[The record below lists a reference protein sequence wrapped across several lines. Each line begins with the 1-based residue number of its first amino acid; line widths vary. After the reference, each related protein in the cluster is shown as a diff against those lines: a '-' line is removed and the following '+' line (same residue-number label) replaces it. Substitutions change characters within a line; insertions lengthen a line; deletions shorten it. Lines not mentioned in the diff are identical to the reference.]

1 MHKLN
6 GGFLYTV
13 WEKIILIKF
22 LDFNPNEI
30 QNIFVHYSGLTFPI
44 FEILAA
50 LGLLFAKNKIL
61 FAMLLIG
68 MHIFILIFLS
78 PLEINYN
85 SIIWP
90 WNVLMIVYLI
100 ILFYNNSAQI
110 SLRNLLVGV
119 TIIPVLMTAILPFLS
134 FVGLYDIIFRLIYI
148 LEN

>member
-1 MHKLN
+1 
-6 GGFLYTV
+6 
-13 WEKIILIKF
+13 
-22 LDFNPNEI
+22 
-30 QNIFVHYSGLTFPI
+30 
-44 FEILAA
+44 
-50 LGLLFAKNKIL
+50 
-61 FAMLLIG
+61 

-100 ILFYNNSAQI
+100 ILFYNNSAKI

-134 FVGLYDIIFRLIYI
+134 FVGLYDIIFRLIDI

>member
-1 MHKLN
+1 
-6 GGFLYTV
+6 
-13 WEKIILIKF
+13 
-22 LDFNPNEI
+22 
-30 QNIFVHYSGLTFPI
+30 
-44 FEILAA
+44 
-50 LGLLFAKNKIL
+50 
-61 FAMLLIG
+61 MLLIG

-119 TIIPVLMTAILPFLS
+119 TIIPVLMIAILPFLS
-134 FVGLYDIIFRLIYI
+134 FVGLYDNYLSFNLYSGKLKSFRICLEEENTKDDLKPYI
-148 LEN
+148 SENQFYCGYRASISGDNWSMTEMNVPLYPEERVY